1 MARNSLRGDR
11 PGCVCCATCALT
23 RACTEGSRTFIFQ
36 FRAMKLPDRVCG
48 LAWGPATMDSAAMIE
63 RGRGALPGTKP
74 DCVAPGILDLLEQFG
89 STVTVQ
95 RTGEIYGQGKPT
107 EFCWRILS
115 GCVRTVK
122 LMEDGSRQIGEFL
135 WPGDLFGM
143 DDLGSHEF
151 GADAVTDTTLCRY
164 PRAMV
169 EALAKSHIALA
180 LWLRIRGCGQSATR
194 LPADDHAWP
203 QDRYGED
210 RILRA
215 GNGVPLDSRW
225 SPARGCNHEPF
236 GHC

>member
-1 MARNSLRGDR
+1 
-11 PGCVCCATCALT
+11 
-23 RACTEGSRTFIFQ
+23 
-36 FRAMKLPDRVCG
+36 
-48 LAWGPATMDSAAMIE
+48 MDSAAMIE
-63 RGRGALPGTKP
+63 RARGALPGTKP

-122 LMEDGSRQIGEFL
+122 LMEDGSRQIGEFP

-180 LWLRIRGCGQSATR
+180 LWLRSVAVANLRRAHQQMIMLGRRTAMEKIASFVLEMECRSTAAGHRLVDVPMSRSDIADHLCLTIETVSRVLTR
-194 LPADDHAWP
+194 LHSAGIVALVRSGLELC
-203 QDRYGED
+203 DRLVLVGLACET
-210 RILRA
+210 R
-215 GNGVPLDSRW
+215 
-225 SPARGCNHEPF
+225 H
-236 GHC
+236 